1 MLKRGKEEIIYLL
14 NKSIEKFEIESQN
27 HLNKNTNK
35 KNYEPFAIMLS
46 GISNELPYTS
56 EKYGH
61 VPYEID
67 DDSKKEY
74 SFRKYDITGGQIR
87 DALMGSV
94 SSPRS
99 FIIDSCYIYLYSQ
112 GRLSFEKSPTD
123 PELIADTEN
132 NEKKDS
138 FTIVQENQ
146 HLKSELFKIKSTL
159 QKYRKGNVRKSRF
172 LLLVTIVVIS
182 TIIWIFHEKN
192 EAHNQLMID
201 YNIKPYSYTKSEKK
215 ALEGV
220 WLNYIGSPQ
229 ARLYD
234 MNRENLIV
242 LNITEIKEK
251 NGYFICTRYGSS
263 FNHTGYAQ
271 FESPNVVSIHLKL
284 VTINGATNSPR
295 HTLLLLDPAKK
306 YINAISA
313 SWNFD
318 IGNKNKIIGIRE
330 VYKKLGSGG
339 ELTEILN
346 AVENAEC
353 KCKIIKWVQKGR
365 KVQEFHLKNML
376 IDTIKPIEIRSL
388 IDYKSILFKDLED
401 SILLKHKTQ
410 IN

>member
-14 NKSIEKFEIESQN
+14 NKSIEKFEIDSQN

-46 GISNELPYTS
+46 SISNALPFTS

-61 VPYEID
+61 IPYEID
-67 DDSKKEY
+67 TDSKKEY

-94 SSPRS
+94 SNPRQ
-99 FIIDSCYIYLYSQ
+99 FIIDSCYIYLYGQ

-123 PELIADTEN
+123 LELIAETEH
-132 NEKKDS
+132 NEKKNS

-146 HLKSELFKIKSTL
+146 QLKSELFRIKSTI
-159 QKYRKGNVRKSRF
+159 QKNKRLNIRKS
-172 LLLVTIVVIS
+172 LILVLCTIVLIS
-182 TIIWIFHEKN
+182 TIIWVFHKKN
-192 EAHNQLMID
+192 EAYEELIFD
-201 YNIKPYSYTKSEKK
+201 YNIKPYSYTQSEKK
-215 ALEGV
+215 ALEGI

-229 ARLYD
+229 ARSYD
-234 MNRENLIV
+234 VDRENLVV

-263 FNHTGYAQ
+263 FNHAGYAQ

-284 VTINGATNSPR
+284 RTPTIETNSPR
-295 HTLLLLDPAKK
+295 HTLLLLDSKK
-306 YINAISA
+306 TYINAISA

-318 IGNKNKIIGIRE
+318 VGNKNKIIGIRE
-330 VYKKLGSGG
+330 VYKKLGKGG
-339 ELTEILN
+339 ELIEILN
-346 AVENAEC
+346 AVENGEC
-353 KCKIIKWVQKGR
+353 KCKIIKWVQKGI
-365 KVQEFHLKNML
+365 KVQEFHLKNLL

-388 IDYKSILFKDLED
+388 IDFKSILLKDLED
-401 SILLKHKTQ
+401 STLIRRHK
-410 IN
+410 